1 MKVFAYDTRQGYC
14 RERGAVDEA
23 PSLDRHA
30 GAALRRGSKRLP
42 GEILLPVKLY
52 VCWNAGPGPGALHP
66 CGKALLALRDAGYQ
80 PEVVKS
86 RGFGFLPDRLNRTEG
101 RRAAKRLT
109 GSTIVPVL
117 VSDAGEVI
125 SDSKRIVAW
134 AREHP
139 AAQA

>member
-1 MKVFAYDTRQGYC
+1 MKVFVYDTRQGYC

-23 PSLDRHA
+23 PSLDHHA
-30 GAALRRGSKRLP
+30 GAALRRGTKRLP

-52 VCWNAGPGPGALHP
+52 VCCNASPGPGGLHP

-80 PEVVKS
+80 PDVVKS

-117 VSDAGEVI
+117 VSDAGEVV

-134 AREHP
+134 VPHP